1 VYGLISRRFKLRRLP
16 AVLIGAAN
24 TTAAVM
30 IVLAVSKVFANVM
43 VRAQFQRI
51 VVEEIVGG
59 IGNPWLATLAIM
71 AFLIFLG
78 TFLDPTVLITMFAT
92 TVSAVGASL
101 GFDPVHYAVLMA
113 ITMLTGALT
122 PPVGSMLFVSCSI
135 AGLPIERSLRALL
148 PFFAVLLVVT
158 VLVLSIPQLV
168 LFAAN
173 WAG

>member
-1 VYGLISRRFKLRRLP
+1 
-16 AVLIGAAN
+16 
-24 TTAAVM
+24 M

-135 AGLPIERSLRALL
+135 AGLPIERSALL